1 MPRRVGFLASEPSLS
16 ILRDTS
22 VRRGR
27 GRLYV
32 WCALL
37 CTLITV
43 LTVQDIPETAAAS
56 LRRNDP
62 WAMQPGR
69 RVADMLLVSTFQLR
83 HPILRFILM
92 KTDDLALHSGL
103 ACASGS
109 VRAYE

>member
-1 MPRRVGFLASEPSLS
+1 MRISLELRRDKRALPE
-16 ILRDTS
+16 
-22 VRRGR
+22 
-27 GRLYV
+27 
-32 WCALL
+32 WCAFL

-43 LTVQDIPETAAAS
+43 LTVQDVPETAAAP

-103 ACASGS
+103 ACALE
-109 VRAYE
+109 A

>member
-1 MPRRVGFLASEPSLS
+1 MRISLELRRDKSALSE
-16 ILRDTS
+16 
-22 VRRGR
+22 
-27 GRLYV
+27 

-37 CTLITV
+37 GTLITG
-43 LTVQDIPETAAAS
+43 LTVQDIPETAAAP
-56 LRRNDP
+56 LRRNAP

-103 ACASGS
+103 ACALE
-109 VRAYE
+109 A